1 MKWLSYQNISYM
13 RQFVIE
19 YDDITFLQQ
28 AIGEIPLGHNISI
41 FSKIKNRE
49 ERIWYAS
56 KTIEH

>member
-1 MKWLSYQNISYM
+1 M